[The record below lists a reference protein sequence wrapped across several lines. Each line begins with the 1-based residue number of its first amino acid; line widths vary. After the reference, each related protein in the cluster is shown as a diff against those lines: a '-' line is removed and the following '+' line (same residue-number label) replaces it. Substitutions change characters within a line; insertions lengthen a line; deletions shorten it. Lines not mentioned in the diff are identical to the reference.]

1 MKTLSFFIILFQFSS
16 FYVRAQSISQRL
28 DRINSYTNA
37 SDPYKRFFTFNESN
51 GKLKW
56 VTGTGD
62 ITCEAVL
69 KDVRVYKEPSGS
81 GYYVTFATKDG
92 STSIYCSYG
101 GNTKLT
107 SISINS
113 SSDADRIVSEIQAI
127 ASGSGG
133 SGGGGSGVDVQ
144 AVLSRV
150 NQLCREYDNY
160 IRKFS
165 FDGGANILTW
175 VNKDG
180 DITCK
185 ANLSKVK
192 ITMEPNSTFYSV
204 MFTCLD
210 GSKCID
216 CTYGGATNRSSVSI
230 ERKEGAAIEIV
241 EKLNLLNGAK
251 NVTNTGGGGN
261 VVSNGRF
268 VPQPQRN

>member
-1 MKTLSFFIILFQFSS
+1 MRTLYSLIFLYLFIPLSIQ
-16 FYVRAQSISQRL
+16 AQSISQRL
-28 DRINSYTNA
+28 DRINSYTKS
-37 SDPYKRFFTFNESN
+37 SDPYKRFFTYNESN

-69 KDVRVYKEPSGS
+69 NDVRVYKEPSGS
-81 GYYVTFATKDG
+81 GFYVTFTTKDG
-92 STSIYCSYG
+92 SASIYCSYG

-113 SSDADRIVSEIQAI
+113 GSDADRIVEEIQAI
-127 ASGSGG
+127 ASGGG
-133 SGGGGSGVDVQ
+133 GNSGGGGVDVQ
-144 AVLSRV
+144 AILSRV

-165 FDGGANILTW
+165 FDGSSNVLTW

-185 ANLSKVK
+185 ANLNKVK

-204 MFTCLD
+204 MFTCKD

-216 CTYGGATNRSSVSI
+216 CTYGGATNRSSISI
-230 ERKEGAAIEIV
+230 ERKEAVAIEIV
-241 EKLNLLNGAK
+241 EKLSLLNGTK
-251 NVTNTGGGGN
+251 DITNTGGGGN
-261 VVSNGRF
+261 VVSSGRY

>member
-1 MKTLSFFIILFQFSS
+1 MKTLGLILLLFQFSS
-16 FYVRAQSISQRL
+16 FHVRAQSISQRL
-28 DRINSYTNA
+28 DRINSYTKA
-37 SDPYKRFFTFNESN
+37 SDPYQRFFTFNESN

-69 KDVRVYKEPSGS
+69 KDVKVYKEPSGS
-81 GYYVTFATKDG
+81 GFYVTFATKDG

-113 SSDADRIVSEIQAI
+113 SSDADRIVDEIQAI
-127 ASGSGG
+127 ASRG
-133 SGGGGSGVDVQ
+133 SGGGGNGVDVQ
-144 AVLSRV
+144 AVLDRV

-165 FDGGANILTW
+165 FDRSANVLTW

-185 ANLSKVK
+185 ANLNKVK
-192 ITMEPNSTFYSV
+192 ISMEPNSTFYSV

-230 ERKEGAAIEIV
+230 ERKEAAAIEIV
-241 EKLNLLNGAK
+241 EKLNLLNGAQ
-251 NVTNTGGGGN
+251 NVTNTGGGS
-261 VVSNGRF
+261 VVANGRY